1 MLLSTNQNKHIEK
14 NRWRQCGSDSEKNRL
29 KISSCFP
36 TETSKGQQEAVWTNI
51 VRGLKNSQNFTA
63 SKQMPN

>member
-36 TETSKGQQEAVWTNI
+36 TETSKGQQEAV
-51 VRGLKNSQNFTA
+51 
-63 SKQMPN
+63 